1 MVNPYHEVLLDDFVI
16 QILDTSTKSLL
27 EELSFFSGLA
37 ILPGNIAISY
47 QRDNNFKYANVSH
60 TFYLTP

>member
-1 MVNPYHEVLLDDFVI
+1 MVNPKHEMLLDDFSI
-16 QILDTSTKSLL
+16 QILDTSTKALL

-37 ILPGNIAISY
+37 ILPGDIAISY
-47 QRDNNFKYANVSH
+47 ERENNFKYANVSH